1 MINKKEKYIK
11 AIIETKWGEKN
22 VYWIPTDIIWFDEF
36 GQSLALALEEYVW
49 IKEICFFDEKI
60 KNSNK
65 YHYLDFNNMFEKTEV
80 MIFTKELPSY
90 YFENIKSLN
99 PNVTIIVDSKFK
111 NTIEILKWK
120 GFSNNI
126 IEINN

>member
-1 MINKKEKYIK
+1 MINKTEKYIK
-11 AIIETKWGEKN
+11 AIIEAKWGEKN

-36 GQSLALALEEYVW
+36 GQSLALALEDYIW

-111 NTIEILKWK
+111 NTIEILKWN

>member
-1 MINKKEKYIK
+1 MINKTEKYIK
-11 AIIETKWGEKN
+11 AIIEAKWGEKN

-36 GQSLALALEEYVW
+36 GQALALALEDYIW

-65 YHYLDFNNMFEKTEV
+65 YHYLNFNNMFEKTEI

-111 NTIEILKWK
+111 TTIEILKWN

>member
-11 AIIETKWGEKN
+11 AIIEAKWGEKN

-36 GQSLALALEEYVW
+36 GQSLALALEDYIW

-80 MIFTKELPSY
+80 MIFTKELPSD
-90 YFENIKSLN
+90 YFKDIKSLN
-99 PNVTIIVDSKFK
+99 PNVTIILDSKFK
-111 NTIEILKWK
+111 NTIEILKWN

>member
-1 MINKKEKYIK
+1 MINKIEKYIK
-11 AIIETKWGEKN
+11 AIIEAKWGEKN

-36 GQSLALALEEYVW
+36 GQSLALALEDYIW

-65 YHYLDFNNMFEKTEV
+65 YHYLDFNNMFEKTEI

-90 YFENIKSLN
+90 YFKDIKSLN
-99 PNVTIIVDSKFK
+99 PNVTIIMDSKFK
-111 NTIEILKWK
+111 TTIEILKWN

>member
-1 MINKKEKYIK
+1 MINKTEKYIK
-11 AIIETKWGEKN
+11 AIIEAKWGEKN

-65 YHYLDFNNMFEKTEV
+65 YHYLDFNNMFEKTEI

>member
-1 MINKKEKYIK
+1 MINKTEKYIK
-11 AIIETKWGEKN
+11 AIIDAKWGEKN

-36 GQSLALALEEYVW
+36 GQSLALALEDYIW

-80 MIFTKELPSY
+80 MIFTKELPSD
-90 YFENIKSLN
+90 YFKDIKSLN
-99 PNVTIIVDSKFK
+99 PNVTIILDSKFK
-111 NTIEILKWK
+111 NTIKILKWN

-126 IEINN
+126 IVIDN

>member
-1 MINKKEKYIK
+1 MINKTEKYIK
-11 AIIETKWGEKN
+11 AIIEAKWGEKN

-36 GQSLALALEEYVW
+36 GQSLALALEDYIW

-65 YHYLDFNNMFEKTEV
+65 YHYLDFNNMFEKTEI
-80 MIFTKELPSY
+80 MIFSKELPSY

-111 NTIEILKWK
+111 NTIEILKWN

>member
-1 MINKKEKYIK
+1 MINKTEKYIK
-11 AIIETKWGEKN
+11 AIIEAKWGEKN

-36 GQSLALALEEYVW
+36 GQSLALALEDYIW

-65 YHYLDFNNMFEKTEV
+65 YHYLNFNNMFEKTEI

-90 YFENIKSLN
+90 YLENIKSLN

-111 NTIEILKWK
+111 NTIEILKWN

>member
-1 MINKKEKYIK
+1 MINKTEKYIK
-11 AIIETKWGEKN
+11 AIIKAKWGEKN

-65 YHYLDFNNMFEKTEV
+65 YHYLDFNNMFEKTEI

-111 NTIEILKWK
+111 NTIEILKWN

>member
-1 MINKKEKYIK
+1 MINKTEKYIK
-11 AIIETKWGEKN
+11 AIIEAKWGEKN

-36 GQSLALALEEYVW
+36 GQSLALALEDYIW

-65 YHYLDFNNMFEKTEV
+65 YHYLDFNNMFEKTEI

-99 PNVTIIVDSKFK
+99 PNVTIIVESKFK
-111 NTIEILKWK
+111 NTIEILKWN

>member
-1 MINKKEKYIK
+1 MINKIEKYIK

-36 GQSLALALEEYVW
+36 GQALALALEDYIW

-65 YHYLDFNNMFEKTEV
+65 YHYLDFNNMFEKTEI

-111 NTIEILKWK
+111 NTIEILKWN

>member
-1 MINKKEKYIK
+1 MINKTEKYIK
-11 AIIETKWGEKN
+11 AIIDAKWGEKN

-36 GQSLALALEEYVW
+36 GQSLALALEDYIW

-80 MIFTKELPSY
+80 MIFTKELPSD
-90 YFENIKSLN
+90 YFKDIKSLN
-99 PNVTIIVDSKFK
+99 PNVTIILDSKFK
-111 NTIEILKWK
+111 NTIEILKWN

>member
-1 MINKKEKYIK
+1 MINKTEKYIK
-11 AIIETKWGEKN
+11 AIIEAKWGEKN

-36 GQSLALALEEYVW
+36 GQSLALALEDYIW

-65 YHYLDFNNMFEKTEV
+65 YHYLDFNNMFEKTEI

-99 PNVTIIVDSKFK
+99 PNVTIIMDSKFK
-111 NTIEILKWK
+111 TTIEILKWN

>member
-1 MINKKEKYIK
+1 MINKTEKYIK
-11 AIIETKWGEKN
+11 AIIEAKWGEKN

-36 GQSLALALEEYVW
+36 GQSLALALEDYIW

-65 YHYLDFNNMFEKTEV
+65 YHYLDFNNMFEKTEI

-111 NTIEILKWK
+111 TTIEILKWS

>member
-1 MINKKEKYIK
+1 MINKTEKYIK
-11 AIIETKWGEKN
+11 AIIKAKWGEKN

>member
-1 MINKKEKYIK
+1 MINKTEKYIK
-11 AIIETKWGEKN
+11 AIIEAKWGEKN

-36 GQSLALALEEYVW
+36 GQALALALEEYVW

-65 YHYLDFNNMFEKTEV
+65 YHYLDFNNMFEKTEI

-111 NTIEILKWK
+111 NTIEILKWNS
-120 GFSNNI
+120 FSNNI

>member
-1 MINKKEKYIK
+1 MINKTEKYIK
-11 AIIETKWGEKN
+11 AIIEAKWGEKN

-36 GQSLALALEEYVW
+36 GQSLALALEDYIW

-65 YHYLDFNNMFEKTEV
+65 YHYLDFNNMFEKTEI
-80 MIFTKELPSY
+80 MIFTKELPPY

-111 NTIEILKWK
+111 NTIEILKWN

>member
-1 MINKKEKYIK
+1 MINKTEKYIK
-11 AIIETKWGEKN
+11 AIIEAKWGEKN

-36 GQSLALALEEYVW
+36 GQSLALALEDYIW

-111 NTIEILKWK
+111 TTIEILKRN

>member
-1 MINKKEKYIK
+1 MINKTEKYIK
-11 AIIETKWGEKN
+11 AIIEAKWGEKN

-36 GQSLALALEEYVW
+36 GQALALALEDYIW

-65 YHYLDFNNMFEKTEV
+65 YHYLDFNNMFEKTEI

-111 NTIEILKWK
+111 NTIEILKRN

>member
-1 MINKKEKYIK
+1 MINKTEKYIK
-11 AIIETKWGEKN
+11 AIIEAKWGEKN

-36 GQSLALALEEYVW
+36 GQSLALALEDYIW

-65 YHYLDFNNMFEKTEV
+65 YHYLDFNNMFEKTEI

-111 NTIEILKWK
+111 NTIEILKWN

>member
-1 MINKKEKYIK
+1 MINKTEKYIK
-11 AIIETKWGEKN
+11 AIIEAKWGEKN

-36 GQSLALALEEYVW
+36 GQSLALALEDYIW

-65 YHYLDFNNMFEKTEV
+65 YHYLDFNNMFEKTEI

-90 YFENIKSLN
+90 YFKEIKNLN
-99 PNVTIIVDSKFK
+99 PNVSIILDSSFK
-111 NTIEILKWK
+111 NTIEILNSN
-120 GFSNNI
+120 GFQKNI
-126 IEINN
+126 ILIDN

>member
-11 AIIETKWGEKN
+11 AIIEAKWGEKN

-36 GQSLALALEEYVW
+36 GQSLALALEDYIW

-65 YHYLDFNNMFEKTEV
+65 YHYLDFNNMFEKTEI

-111 NTIEILKWK
+111 TTIEILKWS

>member
-1 MINKKEKYIK
+1 MINKTEKYIK
-11 AIIETKWGEKN
+11 AIIEAKWGEKN

-36 GQSLALALEEYVW
+36 GQALALALEDYIW

-65 YHYLDFNNMFEKTEV
+65 YHYLDFNNMFEKTEI

-111 NTIEILKWK
+111 TTIEILKWS

>member
-1 MINKKEKYIK
+1 MINKTEKYIK
-11 AIIETKWGEKN
+11 AIIEAKWGEKN

-36 GQSLALALEEYVW
+36 GQALALALKKYVW

-65 YHYLDFNNMFEKTEV
+65 YHYLDFNNMFEKTEI

-90 YFENIKSLN
+90 YFKEIKNLN
-99 PNVTIIVDSKFK
+99 PNVSIILDSKFK
-111 NTIEILKWK
+111 TTIEILKWN

>member
-1 MINKKEKYIK
+1 MINKIEKYIK
-11 AIIETKWGEKN
+11 AIIEAKWGEKN

-36 GQSLALALEEYVW
+36 GQSLALALEDYIW

-65 YHYLDFNNMFEKTEV
+65 YHYLDFNNMFEKTEI

-111 NTIEILKWK
+111 NTIEILKWN

>member
-1 MINKKEKYIK
+1 MINKTEKYIK
-11 AIIETKWGEKN
+11 AIIEAKWGEKK
-22 VYWIPTDIIWFDEF
+22 VYWIPTDIIWFNEF
-36 GQSLALALEEYVW
+36 GQALALALEDYIW

-65 YHYLDFNNMFEKTEV
+65 YHYLNFNNMFEKTEI

-111 NTIEILKWK
+111 NTIELLKWN

>member
-1 MINKKEKYIK
+1 MINKTEKYIN
-11 AIIETKWGEKN
+11 AIIEAKWGEKN

-36 GQSLALALEEYVW
+36 GQSLALALEDYIW

-65 YHYLDFNNMFEKTEV
+65 YHYLNFNNMFEKTEI

-111 NTIEILKWK
+111 NTIEILKWN

>member
-1 MINKKEKYIK
+1 MINKTEKYIK
-11 AIIETKWGEKN
+11 AIIEAKWGEKN

-36 GQSLALALEEYVW
+36 GQALALALEDYIW

-111 NTIEILKWK
+111 NTIEILKWN

>member
-1 MINKKEKYIK
+1 MINKTEKYIK
-11 AIIETKWGEKN
+11 AIIEAKWGEKN

-36 GQSLALALEEYVW
+36 GQALALALEDYIW

-65 YHYLDFNNMFEKTEV
+65 YHYLNFNNMFEKTEI

-111 NTIEILKWK
+111 NTIEILKWN

>member
-1 MINKKEKYIK
+1 MINKTEKYIK
-11 AIIETKWGEKN
+11 AIIEAKWGEKN

-36 GQSLALALEEYVW
+36 GQALALALEDYIW

-80 MIFTKELPSY
+80 MIFTKELPSD
-90 YFENIKSLN
+90 YFKDIKSLN
-99 PNVTIIVDSKFK
+99 PNVTIILDSKFK
-111 NTIEILKWK
+111 TTIEILKRN

>member
-1 MINKKEKYIK
+1 MINKTEKYIK
-11 AIIETKWGEKN
+11 AIIDAKWGEKN

-36 GQSLALALEEYVW
+36 GQSLALALEDYIW

-65 YHYLDFNNMFEKTEV
+65 YHYLNFNNMFEKTEI

-111 NTIEILKWK
+111 NTIEILKWN

>member
-1 MINKKEKYIK
+1 MINKTEKYIK
-11 AIIETKWGEKN
+11 AIIEAKWGEKN

-36 GQSLALALEEYVW
+36 GQALALALEKYVW

-111 NTIEILKWK
+111 TTIEILKWS

>member
-1 MINKKEKYIK
+1 MINKTEKYIK
-11 AIIETKWGEKN
+11 AIIEAKWGEKN

-36 GQSLALALEEYVW
+36 GQSLALALEDYIW

-65 YHYLDFNNMFEKTEV
+65 YHYLDFNNMFEKTEI

-111 NTIEILKWK
+111 NTIEILKRN

>member
-1 MINKKEKYIK
+1 MINKTEKYIK
-11 AIIETKWGEKN
+11 AIIEAKWGEKN

-36 GQSLALALEEYVW
+36 GQSLALALEDYIW

-111 NTIEILKWK
+111 TTIEILKWS

>member
-1 MINKKEKYIK
+1 MINKTEKYIK
-11 AIIETKWGEKN
+11 AIIEAKWGEKN

-36 GQSLALALEEYVW
+36 GQALALALEEYVW

-99 PNVTIIVDSKFK
+99 PNVTIILDSKFK
-111 NTIEILKWK
+111 TTIEILKWN

>member
-1 MINKKEKYIK
+1 MINKTEKYIK
-11 AIIETKWGEKN
+11 AIIEAKWGEKN

-36 GQSLALALEEYVW
+36 GQSLALALEDYIW
-49 IKEICFFDEKI
+49 IKEICFFDEEI

-65 YHYLDFNNMFEKTEV
+65 YHYLDFNNMFEKTEI

-111 NTIEILKWK
+111 NTIEILKWN

>member
-11 AIIETKWGEKN
+11 AIIEAKWGEKN

-65 YHYLDFNNMFEKTEV
+65 YHYLDFNNMFEKTEI

-111 NTIEILKWK
+111 NTIEILKWN